1 MPPFD
6 YSDAPEPGYDLIPA
20 GTIASV
26 VMRIRPGGVGED
38 GQLTRSKEGD
48 CEMLVIEYTVAD
60 GEYARR
66 KIFENQIIDG
76 MKQGHRDM
84 AQHWYGVRKK
94 ILESA
99 RNIKKADRK
108 ALSPQELAAHLAAYK
123 ADLKDFDG
131 LTFIAKIG
139 IEKGKPR
146 KEGGNYDDRNIIAA
160 VITPDQADYRPVVQ
174 TPPFNGGGAGGG
186 ATPPAPSGPSSPSDP
201 PIEPPPWAR

>member
-1 MPPFD
+1 MLFD
-6 YSDAPEPGYDLIPA
+6 YSQAPDPRDFSELIPH
-20 GTIASV
+20 GTIATV
-26 VMRIRPGGVGED
+26 QMRIRPGNAGPNGLYKRTAKGDAEM
-38 GQLTRSKEGD
+38 LD
-48 CEMLVIEYTVAD
+48 CEFVVLDGPYAKRKVYDTFLLVGTTPGQQEMVLTNR
-60 GEYARR
+60 GRL
-66 KIFENQIIDG
+66 
-76 MKQGHRDM
+76 
-84 AQHWYGVRKK
+84 KK

-99 RNIKKADRK
+99 RGIKPDDM
-108 ALSPQELAAHLAAYK
+108 SPQARAARTASV
-123 ADLKDFDG
+123 KDFDN

>member
-1 MPPFD
+1 MPPFN
-6 YSDAPEPGYDLIPA
+6 YLDAPDDLIPA

-26 VMRIRPGGVGED
+26 VTRIRPGGVGED

-76 MKQGHRDM
+76 IKQGHRDM

-99 RNIKKADRK
+99 HNIKKGDK
-108 ALSPQELAAHLAAYK
+108 SPQALAAYR

-146 KEGGNYDDRNIIAA
+146 KEGGNYDDKNIIAS
-160 VITPDQADYRPVVQ
+160 VITPEQAEYYPVVQ
-174 TPPFNGGGAGGG
+174 TPPFNGGGAGSS
-186 ATPPAPSGPSSPSDP
+186 ATPPASSGSSSSSTNP
-201 PIEPPPWAR
+201 PIGPPPWAR